1 MFGSGLLTIQCTFS
15 KENDFNNIVLLSLNW
30 SLTAYMWYLQ
40 GYHSFYSLVEAFLHF
55 TREFWHVV

>member
-40 GYHSFYSLVEAFLHF
+40 MDLSIKDIIHF
-55 TREFWHVV
+55 ILL